1 MNTEIPWMSCKEAAE
16 ALNFTQRH
24 IVNLIKKGK
33 LKAEYENGKYF
44 IPKDDFFRVFPHAVK
59 QDENKNVENAAIKF
73 LEEKISYLEDIIV
86 EKRKEN
92 EFLMEQLNG
101 ATLEKSKMLDTLN
114 GYIKFLERKVAMDKL
129 ISIEDGP

>member
-1 MNTEIPWMSCKEAAE
+1 MNTDIPWISCKEAAE

-33 LKAEYENGKYF
+33 LKAECDNGKYF

-59 QDENKNVENAAIKF
+59 QDENKCIENITIKF
-73 LEEKISYLEDIIV
+73 LEEKIRYLEDTIV

-92 EFLMEQLNG
+92 EFLREQLNR
-101 ATLEKSKMLDTLN
+101 ATSEKSKMLDTQN
-114 GYIKFLERKVAMDKL
+114 GYIKFLEQKVARDKL
-129 ISIEDGP
+129 ISTETEI